1 MRVLQSRY
9 GDFTLN
15 YNFESIFYGVYE
27 ANRPDLAAPYYK
39 VILDYANMQGKED
52 AQHYISNCSLSGST
66 HMPGHIGP
74 WGHSTS
80 GDMNQHSDASFAALG
95 FIRHWEVT
103 RNETFL
109 RQISYPFLKDVAT
122 WWLCWLTKNETLQDN
137 DGRTR
142 LTPTYTYNDYGD
154 CTRESCCQAFP
165 CTQGP
170 QCPSCRVP
178 NVNPAI
184 SIAFIYRIF
193 NHLIS
198 AAKTLQTDAESVS
211 AWQDVL
217 DHMPSFSAGSIKA
230 SPFPIGVACPQPNS
244 SLKSAGDIE
253 CTTGTTVLLPQA
265 QPFYFAPADN
275 PLQVSDLLVV
285 AFVPIEVA
293 SQFRLQECLLVI
305 FVRTVYSH
313 QTHEMVSRCRSAVRG
328 VARRANIIRR

>member
-1 MRVLQSRY
+1 MLQSRY

-27 ANRPDLAAPYYK
+27 ANRPDLATPYYK
-39 VILDYANMQGKED
+39 AILDYANIQGKED
-52 AQHYISNCSLSGST
+52 AQHYISNCSLNGST

-109 RQISYPFLKDVAT
+109 RQVSYPFLKDVAT
-122 WWLCWLTKNETLQDN
+122 WWLCWLTKNETQHDN
-137 DGRTR
+137 DGSTS
-142 LTPTYTYNDYGD
+142 YTYNDYGD

-193 NHLIS
+193 KHLIS
-198 AAKTLQTDAESVS
+198 AAKILEIDAESVS

-217 DHMPSFSAGSIKA
+217 DHMPRFSAGSIKA

-265 QPFYFAPADN
+265 HPFYFAPADN

-293 SQFRLQECLLVI
+293 SQFRLQEVSACHLCLNHVFASRLMKM
-305 FVRTVYSH
+305 SL
-313 QTHEMVSRCRSAVRG
+313 RCRPALRS
-328 VARRANIIRR
+328 VARGADIIER